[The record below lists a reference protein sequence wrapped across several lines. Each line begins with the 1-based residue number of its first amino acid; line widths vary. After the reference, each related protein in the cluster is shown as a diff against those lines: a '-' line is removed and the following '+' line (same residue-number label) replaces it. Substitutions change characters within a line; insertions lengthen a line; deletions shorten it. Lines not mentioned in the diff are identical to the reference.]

1 MQSVVCYTD
10 GGCRGNGKENAVGGY
25 GIVMF
30 YTDESN
36 VTHKKELKKGFQ
48 GVTNNQ
54 MELQAVIDCLLAL
67 KRPCNV
73 TLVTD
78 SKYVCN
84 AINEKWLDG
93 WKKRGWVNSS
103 KQPVKNKE
111 QWQDLSLLLQMH
123 NVSFFW
129 VKGHSTNE
137 WNNRCDELA
146 NEAMDEIEKFLK

>member
-1 MQSVVCYTD
+1 MQNVVCYTD

-54 MELQAVIDCLLAL
+54 MELQAVIDCLLTL